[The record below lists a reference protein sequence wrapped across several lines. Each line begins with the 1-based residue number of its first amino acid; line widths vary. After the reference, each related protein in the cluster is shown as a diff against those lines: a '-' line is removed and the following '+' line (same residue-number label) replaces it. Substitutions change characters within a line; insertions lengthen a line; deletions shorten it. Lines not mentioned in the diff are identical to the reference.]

1 MTPSD
6 EKQNLIAEVIWPV
19 WKRKW
24 LVMGFGLLVMA
35 TTHVVTKRQ
44 TPMYEAI
51 AQIVIDLNAP
61 QYLPGGG
68 REVLSL
74 GLGAGWNT
82 REFLETQYRI
92 IRSRLVG
99 AIVVERL
106 ALDKDE
112 DFLKVNQIKDPT
124 KQAQRLQS
132 IDSVGVLLSRIIV
145 EPSMDSRV
153 VRLKVSDHDPAR
165 AMRIVNALAKAY
177 ADQNVDRKV
186 SAASDA
192 VEWLRQQ
199 TENLQ
204 NEVKKAEDEL
214 LSYKKEHNILNSS
227 LEAKQNIIGM
237 DLQDARK
244 QLRTVR
250 AVVASS
256 ASKLK
261 SMERMSV
268 KELRSG
274 VEEVLQNGL
283 VQRLKE
289 RIVNLQAKHTEL
301 LRRYLPKHPEVKSN
315 QLNIDRAEAA
325 LELEVAGIH
334 TSLQSAYSS
343 LLKKEANLEAEVE
356 SLEKKALGMQDHEL
370 AYKRLTGAS
379 EAKKALFQQM
389 LGRLKEAELQAETRA
404 NNVRIL
410 DEALVPVIPIRPRP
424 VFNLALAFLAS
435 IFGGIGL
442 ALLIERLDNSV
453 KLQSDLENVGL
464 NFLGVI
470 PTMNKLKGKRGKTE
484 EIRNPDR
491 CVLDHPASAAAECV
505 RTIRTNLLFMA
516 TDNELRSMMV
526 TSAGPREGKTCTCVN
541 IAATMALSGSR
552 TLIIDSDLRRPRV
565 HKVFN
570 LRNQRGLTNLVM
582 DANLELSAMVEK
594 SQIPNLDILCSGLLP
609 PNPSEILHTR
619 GFKRTLGRA
628 LDEYDR
634 VIFDS
639 PPVGVVTDAQILGQQ
654 VDGGILVVSAGT
666 TTRFMLAKAVRLLHG
681 VKVNLLGGLLNNF
694 SVGTEGY
701 GQYYYTYYAQD
712 ESDETPSSVA
722 G

>member
-1 MTPSD
+1 VTSND
-6 EKQNLIAEVIWPV
+6 QKQDLIAEFIWPV

-44 TPMYEAI
+44 TPKYEAV

-106 ALDKDE
+106 GLDKDE
-112 DFLKVNQIKDPT
+112 DFLGVNRIEAPGRRARRLKTIDP
-124 KQAQRLQS
+124 
-132 IDSVGVLLSRIIV
+132 IGVLLGRIIV
-145 EPSMDSRV
+145 EPSLDSRV
-153 VRLKVSDHDPAR
+153 VRLKVSDHDPVR
-165 AMRIVNALAKAY
+165 AMRIANALAKAY
-177 ADQNVDRKV
+177 ADQNVDRKI

-192 VEWLRQQ
+192 VEWLREQ
-199 TENLQ
+199 TNNLQ
-204 NEVKKAEDEL
+204 DEVKKAEDAL
-214 LSYKKEHNILNSS
+214 LTYKKEHDILNSS
-227 LEAKQNIIGM
+227 LEAKQNVIGM

-250 AVVASS
+250 AEVASS
-256 ASKLK
+256 ASKLN
-261 SMERMSV
+261 SMERMSIT
-268 KELRSG
+268 ELRSG

-289 RIVNLQAKHTEL
+289 RIVNLQAEQTEL
-301 LRRYLPKHPEVKSN
+301 MRRYLPKHPEVKSN
-315 QLNIDRAEAA
+315 QLNIERATAV
-325 LELEVAGIH
+325 LELEVTGIRN
-334 TSLQSAYSS
+334 SLQGEYAS
-343 LLKKEANLEAEVE
+343 LKKKEANLESEVTT
-356 SLEKKALGMQDHEL
+356 LERNAREMQAHEL
-370 AYKRLTGAS
+370 AYKRLIGLA
-379 EAKKALFQQM
+379 EAKKGLFQQM

-410 DEALVPVIPIRPRP
+410 DEALVPVIPFRPRP
-424 VFNLALAFLAS
+424 VFNLGLAFLAS

-453 KLQSDLENVGL
+453 KLQADLENVGL

-470 PTMNKLKGKRGKTE
+470 PTMNQLRSKKGKSE
-484 EIRNPDR
+484 EISNPDR

-516 TDNELRSMMV
+516 PDNELRSMMV

-582 DANLELSAMVEK
+582 DANIEL
-594 SQIPNLDILCSGLLP
+594 
-609 PNPSEILHTR
+609 
-619 GFKRTLGRA
+619 
-628 LDEYDR
+628 
-634 VIFDS
+634 
-639 PPVGVVTDAQILGQQ
+639 
-654 VDGGILVVSAGT
+654 
-666 TTRFMLAKAVRLLHG
+666 
-681 VKVNLLGGLLNNF
+681 
-694 SVGTEGY
+694 
-701 GQYYYTYYAQD
+701 
-712 ESDETPSSVA
+712 
-722 G
+722 